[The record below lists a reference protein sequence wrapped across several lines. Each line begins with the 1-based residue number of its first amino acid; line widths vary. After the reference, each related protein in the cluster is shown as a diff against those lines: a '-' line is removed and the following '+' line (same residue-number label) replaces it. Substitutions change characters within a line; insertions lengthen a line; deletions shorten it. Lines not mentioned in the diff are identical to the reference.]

1 MARYRRHSVG
11 NSWDR
16 DQDGP
21 IGTAAP
27 RAPRPVST
35 DELKRLYA
43 NTRRHIREYGADD
56 FSCRHLADLGERLR
70 ERGITE
76 VPESCAGPAPTLTQT
91 LNRLRDALAS

>member
-1 MARYRRHSVG
+1 MARYQRDTVG

-21 IGTAAP
+21 SGPVAQRP
-27 RAPRPVST
+27 PRPIS
-35 DELKRLYA
+35 DAELMRRYA

-76 VPESCAGPAPTLTQT
+76 IPESCVGPAQT
-91 LNRLRDALAS
+91 LVQTLDRVRDALAS